1 MGPAAARALTK
12 ADDNLGRTG
21 MDQDCLRALFD
32 QAPLCIQAIG
42 ADGRLVA
49 MNPAG
54 LVQVGA
60 DSEDAVRGRPYLD
73 FVSPQDQDR
82 VRRLMAEAFAGQ
94 PAEFEFDADGPPP
107 ARRLASCFIPVTD
120 S

>member
-1 MGPAAARALTK
+1 
-12 ADDNLGRTG
+12 

-32 QAPLCIQAIG
+32 QAPLCIQTIG
-42 ADGRLVA
+42 VEGRLVA

-60 DSEDAVRGRPYLD
+60 DSEDAIRGRPYLD
-73 FVSPQDQDR
+73 LVSPQDRDR